1 MMAKSITDERILELL
16 DDFGYAILDE
26 DDENPEYWAESFVQY
41 FEEEVSCNACEIS
54 YGATRMAFIR
64 DDYDYVL
71 KVDLPF
77 CSRRYNQLELKAYE
91 DAETYGV
98 QKILLPVKRVH
109 TLDDG
114 RSVIWQPKHQFE
126 LRFEPEDHKQSIEN
140 KTRWIAKRPRA
151 DILREEMPQS
161 HCINTTWWARAYQVY
176 GRRFMR
182 LLVDWAN
189 ENDVTDLHGA
199 NVGYYKNKP
208 CIFDYAGYHD

>member
-1 MMAKSITDERILELL
+1 MAKSITDERILELL
-16 DDFGYAILDE
+16 DDFGYEVLDE
-26 DDENPEYWAESFVQY
+26 DGENPEYWAGYFTEY
-41 FEEEVSCNACEIS
+41 FEEKVSHKACRIS

-64 DDYDYVL
+64 NDYDYVL

-77 CSRRYNQLELKAYE
+77 CSMHYNQLELKAYE

-98 QKILLPVKRVH
+98 QKILLPVRCIH
-109 TLDDG
+109 TFDDG

-126 LRFEPEDHKQSIEN
+126 LRCEPKDHRRSVEN
-140 KTRWIAKRPRA
+140 KTMWSTKRPRA
-151 DILREEMPQS
+151 DILRREMPQCS
-161 HCINTTWWARAYQVY
+161 RINTTWWARAYQVY
-176 GRRFMR
+176 GKRFMR
-182 LLVDWAN
+182 LLVDWAE

>member
-1 MMAKSITDERILELL
+1 MAKSITDEKILELL
-16 DDFGYAILDE
+16 DDFEYEVNDE
-26 DDENPEYWAESFVQY
+26 DDEDPEYWAENFIEY
-41 FEEEVSCNACEIS
+41 FEEKVSCGACRIS

-64 DDYDYVL
+64 NDCDYVL

-77 CSRRYNQLELKAYE
+77 CSMPYNQLELNAYK

-109 TLDDG
+109 TFDDD

-126 LRFEPEDHKQSIEN
+126 LRYEPKDHRRSVEN
-140 KTRWIAKRPRA
+140 KTMWSTKRPRA
-151 DILREEMPQS
+151 GILRKEMPQ
-161 HCINTTWWARAYQVY
+161 CRRIDTTWWARAYQIY
-176 GRRFMR
+176 GKRFMR
-182 LLVDWAN
+182 LLVDWAR

-199 NVGYYKNKP
+199 NVGYYKNRP